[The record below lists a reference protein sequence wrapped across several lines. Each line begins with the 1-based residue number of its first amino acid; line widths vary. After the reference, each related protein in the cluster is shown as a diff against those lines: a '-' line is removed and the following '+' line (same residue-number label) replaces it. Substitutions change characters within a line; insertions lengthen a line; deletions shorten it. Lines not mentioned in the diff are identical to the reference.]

1 MMMKIKINVCGII
14 LWSLA
19 AYTIPSFS
27 ATNTK
32 EQLIDK
38 VIVSVDD
45 QLIFYTDVESE
56 YTFYTAQRE
65 KLKEVPS
72 KLQIVENLIINKILL
87 ATAIKKG
94 IYIKKE
100 EIEKNLQ
107 ARLESIIHQMGGV
120 ARLEQHF
127 AKSIEEIKQDLRKNI
142 NEQLTIERMRHKILE
157 DVTLMPQEVKHF
169 YEQIPASEL
178 PSFPTMVEAYRIMQY
193 PTMADQSKQKLEAV
207 RAGIVQQGKAFS
219 EVSKTISEDIATVA
233 NGEEGCYKRGE
244 LDPLYEETAL
254 RLSPGQVSEVIETEA
269 GFYLIQLIKKNKKQ
283 YNTRHLFLKHHP
295 HKQAIEELMQEMQRL
310 HQDIIN
316 KKITFDKAVDTYS
329 MDEEAIKQ
337 QHGLFTDHEER
348 ITALEN
354 LNTSIIPIITKMQS
368 GEIATPCICTGETG
382 EQAVAIIYVKELI
395 PAHRANLEYN
405 YDYFLQLALV
415 QKKQQALE
423 KWLEESTPKVIFK
436 FDPAYE
442 LSQALQKKYSTP

>member
-1 MMMKIKINVCGII
+1 MI

-27 ATNTK
+27 DTNTK

-56 YTFYTAQRE
+56 YTFYSAQRE

-142 NEQLTIERMRHKILE
+142 NEQLIIERMRHKILE

-169 YEQIPASEL
+169 FEQIPA
-178 PSFPTMVEAYRIMQY
+178 
-193 PTMADQSKQKLEAV
+193 
-207 RAGIVQQGKAFS
+207 
-219 EVSKTISEDIATVA
+219 
-233 NGEEGCYKRGE
+233 
-244 LDPLYEETAL
+244 
-254 RLSPGQVSEVIETEA
+254 
-269 GFYLIQLIKKNKKQ
+269 
-283 YNTRHLFLKHHP
+283 
-295 HKQAIEELMQEMQRL
+295 
-310 HQDIIN
+310 
-316 KKITFDKAVDTYS
+316 
-329 MDEEAIKQ
+329 
-337 QHGLFTDHEER
+337 
-348 ITALEN
+348 
-354 LNTSIIPIITKMQS
+354 
-368 GEIATPCICTGETG
+368 
-382 EQAVAIIYVKELI
+382 
-395 PAHRANLEYN
+395 
-405 YDYFLQLALV
+405 
-415 QKKQQALE
+415 
-423 KWLEESTPKVIFK
+423 
-436 FDPAYE
+436 
-442 LSQALQKKYSTP
+442 